1 MGRYVEASCRLCRR
15 ERQKLFLK
23 GVKCYT
29 DKCPLEKRN
38 YPPGQHAL
46 RRRQKVSEY
55 GVQLREKQKVK
66 RMYGVY
72 EQQFRNYFEMATH
85 QKGRTGE
92 NLLRLLERRLDNV
105 LFRLGFAPSRKSARQ
120 LVLHGHFLVNN
131 KSVDIAS
138 YLVKPGTTHDLEN
151 AFDRLK
157 SYAVPHKKRL
167 LVIEDND
174 ISGWGRFGHNSDLTG
189 WDIGVNS
196 DSAISAR
203 CTIRHASA
211 ESL

>member
-1 MGRYVEASCRLCRR
+1 MGRYVESSCRLCRR

-29 DKCPLEKRN
+29 DKCPIEKRN
-38 YPPGQHAL
+38 YPPGQHGL

-66 RMYGVY
+66 RMYGVF
-72 EQQFRNYFEMATH
+72 EQQFRNYFAMATH

-105 LFRLGFAPSRKSARQ
+105 LYRLGFAPSRKSARQ

-131 KSVDIAS
+131 KHIDIAS
-138 YLVKPGTTHDLEN
+138 YL
-151 AFDRLK
+151 LK
-157 SYAVPHKKRL
+157 AGDVIKVAEGSNQLDTIHSSLKRIKDGMLPSYLQLDKAQ
-167 LVIEDND
+167 
-174 ISGWGRFGHNSDLTG
+174 LTG
-189 WDIGVNS
+189 TFLQVPERSEIPLPDVNEQLIVELYS
-196 DSAISAR
+196 K
-203 CTIRHASA
+203 
-211 ESL
+211 

>member
-38 YPPGQHAL
+38 YAPGQHGL

-92 NLLRLLERRLDNV
+92 NLLKLLERRLDNV
-105 LFRLGFAPSRKSARQ
+105 LFRLGFAPSRKAARQ

-131 KSVDIAS
+131 KSVDVAS
-138 YLVKPGTTHDLEN
+138 YLVKAGDVIKVAEGSNQLDTIHSS
-151 AFDRLK
+151 LK
-157 SYAVPHKKRL
+157 RIKDGMLPSYLQLDKAQ
-167 LVIEDND
+167 
-174 ISGWGRFGHNSDLTG
+174 LTG
-189 WDIGVNS
+189 TFLQVPERSEIPLPDVNEQLIVELYS
-196 DSAISAR
+196 K
-203 CTIRHASA
+203 
-211 ESL
+211 

>member
-38 YPPGQHAL
+38 YAPGQHGL

-105 LFRLGFAPSRKSARQ
+105 LYRLGFAASRKSARQ

-131 KSVDIAS
+131 KQVDVAS
-138 YLVKPGTTHDLEN
+138 YLLKPGD
-151 AFDRLK
+151 
-157 SYAVPHKKRL
+157 
-167 LVIEDND
+167 VIKVTDA
-174 ISGWGRFGHNSDLTG
+174 SKQL
-189 WDIGVNS
+189 
-196 DSAISAR
+196 DSIHS
-203 CTIRHASA
+203 
-211 ESL
+211 

>member
-1 MGRYVEASCRLCRR
+1 MGRYVESSCRLCRR

-29 DKCPLEKRN
+29 DKCPLERRN
-38 YPPGQHAL
+38 YPPGQHGL

-66 RMYGVY
+66 RMYGVF

-92 NLLRLLERRLDNV
+92 NLLRLLERRLDNI
-105 LFRLGFAPSRKSARQ
+105 LFRLGFAPSRKAARQ

-131 KSVDIAS
+131 KHVDIAS
-138 YLVKPGTTHDLEN
+138 FLLKAGDIIKVAEGSNQLDTIHSSLKRMKDGMLPSYLQLDK
-151 AFDRLK
+151 AQ
-157 SYAVPHKKRL
+157 
-167 LVIEDND
+167 
-174 ISGWGRFGHNSDLTG
+174 LTG
-189 WDIGVNS
+189 TFLQIPERSEIPLPDVNEQLIVELYS
-196 DSAISAR
+196 K
-203 CTIRHASA
+203 
-211 ESL
+211 

>member
-38 YPPGQHAL
+38 YAPGQHGL

-105 LFRLGFAPSRKSARQ
+105 LYRLGFAASRKSARQ

-131 KSVDIAS
+131 KQVDVAS
-138 YLVKPGTTHDLEN
+138 YLLKPGDVIKVTDASKQLDSIHSS
-151 AFDRLK
+151 LK
-157 SYAVPHKKRL
+157 RIKEGMLPSYLQLDKAQ
-167 LVIEDND
+167 
-174 ISGWGRFGHNSDLTG
+174 LTG
-189 WDIGVNS
+189 TFLQVPERSEIPLPDVNEQLIVELYS
-196 DSAISAR
+196 K
-203 CTIRHASA
+203 
-211 ESL
+211 